1 MKNDLCRHRA
11 LREIGHTTEVGV
23 LVLNSETHTLTELQ
37 AAWTNTLEP
46 IYPTKPETSS
56 ELGDL
61 GVLAVQTTKTQNSKS
76 KIARPKVI
84 IPSFPGTNSEYDS
97 AKAFREAGADAEILV
112 FRNLSAKHIEE
123 SLAALAAQIRSSQ
136 ILMFPGGFSA
146 GDEPDG
152 SAKFIATIIR
162 SPRVADAIM
171 DLLKNRDGLILGI
184 CNGFQALV
192 KTGLVPY
199 GEIRDAHAEA
209 PTLVHNSIGR
219 HISCYARTRVVSQLS
234 PWLADC
240 ELGDIHRL
248 PLSHGEGKF
257 YASEQVIAA
266 LAANGQ
272 IATQYCDADGV
283 PSMDIAINPNGSLAA
298 IEGITSPCGR
308 VFGKMAHTERSGSKV
323 AKNIPGE
330 KHQPIFAAGVNYFK

>member
-1 MKNDLCRHRA
+1 VEFGSL
-11 LREIGHTTEVGV
+11 EIGHTTEVGT
-23 LVLNSETHTLTELQ
+23 LVLNSEAHTLTELQ
-37 AAWTNTLEP
+37 DAWTGTLEP
-46 IYPTKPETSS
+46 IYPTKPEETRDRKSEIVDIPFFSFNQKSTINNHQSS
-56 ELGDL
+56 
-61 GVLAVQTTKTQNSKS
+61 
-76 KIARPKVI
+76 IRPKVI

-97 AKAFREAGADAEILV
+97 AKAFREAGADAEIVV
-112 FRNLSAKHIEE
+112 FRNLSARHIEE
-123 SLAALAAQIRSSQ
+123 SLTALTARIRQSQ

-199 GEIRDAHAEA
+199 GEIRDAAADA

-219 HISCYARTRVVSQLS
+219 HISCYARTRVVSNLS

-240 ELGDIHRL
+240 EIGDIHTI

-257 YASEQVIAA
+257 FASSDVINT
-266 LAANGQ
+266 LAMNGQ
-272 IATQYCDADGV
+272 IATQYCDANGA
-283 PSMDIAINPNGSLAA
+283 PSMDITINPNGSLAA

-308 VFGKMAHTERSGSKV
+308 VFGKMAHTERAGSLV

-330 KHQPIFAAGVNYFK
+330 KHQPIFRAGVSFF